1 MTLPS
6 SPLRLTGVLSLSLTL
21 ALAASLP
28 LRADPIPDQFKQNG
42 YAIGCQA
49 YTFNRYSLFEAIEKT
64 AEAGGK
70 VIEFFPGQRVSK
82 DDPKVVWNHHASE
95 EVIARVE
102 KKLAEHGI
110 KGVNYGVVGGKDAD
124 EWRKIFM
131 FAKRLKLYGVTTED
145 VPQLDIIEPLV
156 KEFDIRV
163 GIHDHPRQPKNPN
176 YRVWDPHYIL
186 EVTKDRDARIG
197 ACADTGHWQ
206 TSGLDPLYCIRVL
219 KGRVISSHL
228 KDKTDFGPGHDVPYG
243 SGVGRIGLV
252 LDELK
257 KQGFEGNISIEYEY
271 NWEHSVPEVKQCIDF
286 VRQHGK

>member
-6 SPLRLTGVLSLSLTL
+6 SPLRLTGVLSLSL

-82 DDPKVVWNHHASE
+82 DDPKVVWNHNASE

-145 VPQLDIIEPLV
+145 VPLLDIIEPLV

-186 EVTKDRDARIG
+186 EVTKDRDSRIG

>member
-1 MTLPS
+1 MILPLS
-6 SPLRLTGVLSLSLTL
+6 ATRLTGVLSLSL

-82 DDPKVVWNHHASE
+82 DDPKVVWNHNASE

-145 VPQLDIIEPLV
+145 VPHLDLIEPLV

-186 EVTKDRDARIG
+186 EVTKDRDSRIG